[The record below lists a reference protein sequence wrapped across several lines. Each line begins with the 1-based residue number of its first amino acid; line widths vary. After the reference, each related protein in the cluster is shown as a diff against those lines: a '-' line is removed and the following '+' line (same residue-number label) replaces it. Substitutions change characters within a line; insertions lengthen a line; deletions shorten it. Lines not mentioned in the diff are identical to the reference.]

1 MARNSVSLKVPV
13 QIELMMND
21 AQQQVEKLKQLLGS
35 VKADS
40 SSYKGLSS
48 QVDKLE
54 KAFEKLKDASSKPFT
69 SQKDIDNFEKQ
80 ITNLIQTFQKTAGS
94 FEKVKFSD
102 LILSKDDQQ
111 KVKEFEGQISGIKEK
126 IAQVKGDVL
135 KSLRNSDEFKDV
147 FTANKILDTKSF
159 DQVQK
164 ILEGKLANIR
174 LEIEKAQKAVE
185 DAKKKFSDAG
195 KNSAW
200 YKNIKD
206 TTPYIQMLESR
217 EDSKFFTKTG
227 KFAGEF
233 KGKQGKQAFVDQ
245 LKATNLPQEMLNK
258 MIDMT
263 RTQMIKYLKEFE
275 ASRQS
280 AKADFSG
287 GQNAISQAKQQLEAL
302 QAKANPLQS
311 LLETMKSSS
320 TSQFS
325 DLEAKLLSVTQA
337 YENYKQVLVNS
348 SPASQ
353 EAQKALEELIKAF
366 GGAPQIIDST
376 SRAMTQLTQR
386 QDILTGLQSSVQ
398 RWFGFYQIL
407 NMTRSAINSMISTV
421 RELDKVI
428 TDIAVVTDMTQKD
441 LWAQMDSYSSLA
453 QQYGTTI
460 KGVYEVSQLYYQQG
474 LKTNEVM
481 KLTEQTLVM
490 AKVSGLDYAKATDYM
505 TVAVRGFSME
515 MSEAQKVTDVYS
527 ALAAKTATDTTELAT
542 AMSKVAS
549 GAASVGSSFEST
561 SAMLATMISVTREA
575 PENLG
580 SALKSIVSRFG
591 ELKSD
596 PTTLVDSEGEALS
609 LNNVDKALQSVGIS
623 LHDVNGQFRD
633 FDDVIMELAEKWNTI
648 DKNAQRYLKVA

>member
-13 QIELMMND
+13 QVELMMND
-21 AQQQVEKLKQLLGS
+21 AQQQVEKLKQLLGT

-54 KAFEKLKDASSKPFT
+54 KAFEKLKNASSKPFT
-69 SQKDIDNFEKQ
+69 NQKDIDNFEKQ
-80 ITNLIQTFQKTAGS
+80 ITNLMQTFQKTAGS

-135 KSLRNSDEFKDV
+135 KSLRGSDEFKDV

-206 TTPYIQMLESR
+206 TNPFIQMLESGT
-217 EDSKFFTKTG
+217 DTQFFNKTG
-227 KFAGEF
+227 AF
-233 KGKQGKQAFVDQ
+233 KGGGKQVFIDQ
-245 LKATNLPQEMLNK
+245 LKTTNLPQEILNK
-258 MIDMT
+258 MAEMT
-263 RTQMIKYLKEFE
+263 KAQMVDYLKEFE

-280 AKADFSG
+280 AKTNFSEG
-287 GQNAISQAKQQLEAL
+287 PNAINQAKQQLDAL
-302 QAKANPLQS
+302 QAKANPLQN

-353 EAQKALEELIKAF
+353 EAQKALEELIKVF

-398 RWFGFYQIL
+398 HWFGFYQVL
-407 NMTRSAINSMISTV
+407 NMTRSAVRSMISTV

-460 KGVYEVSQLYYQQG
+460 KGAYQVSQLYYQQG
-474 LKTNEVM
+474 
-481 KLTEQTLVM
+481 
-490 AKVSGLDYAKATDYM
+490 
-505 TVAVRGFSME
+505 
-515 MSEAQKVTDVYS
+515 
-527 ALAAKTATDTTELAT
+527 
-542 AMSKVAS
+542 
-549 GAASVGSSFEST
+549 
-561 SAMLATMISVTREA
+561 MLNI
-575 PENLG
+575 
-580 SALKSIVSRFG
+580 
-591 ELKSD
+591 
-596 PTTLVDSEGEALS
+596 
-609 LNNVDKALQSVGIS
+609 
-623 LHDVNGQFRD
+623 
-633 FDDVIMELAEKWNTI
+633 
-648 DKNAQRYLKVA
+648 